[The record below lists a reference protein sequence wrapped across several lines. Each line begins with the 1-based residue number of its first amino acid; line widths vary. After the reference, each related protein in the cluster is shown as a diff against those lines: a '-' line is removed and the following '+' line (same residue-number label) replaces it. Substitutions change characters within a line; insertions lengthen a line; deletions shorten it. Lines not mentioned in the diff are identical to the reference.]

1 MHYAHFLK
9 RLLMLLPVL
18 ALAACSTLETS
29 PAPALDTA
37 ARWALLPAVNNTET
51 AQAGGRLDALIASL
65 LQARGI
71 KDLQRHPGSGNESL
85 LAPADRAAQDA
96 ALAWARSQNAKYA
109 VYGSVQEWRYK
120 TGLDGEPA
128 AGLTLTVVDV
138 ASGKVLWTGS
148 GARTGW
154 SREAVAAVAQK
165 LLGSLIDKALS
176 STKP

>member
-1 MHYAHFLK
+1 MQLVK
-9 RLLMLLPVL
+9 RLLLLLPVL
-18 ALAACSTLETS
+18 VLAACSTLETAT
-29 PAPALDTA
+29 APALA
-37 ARWALLPAVNNTET
+37 AGARWALLPAVNNTET
-51 AQAGGRLDALIASL
+51 AQAGGRLDAITASL

-71 KDLQRHPGSGNESL
+71 TDLQRHPGSGNEGL

-128 AGLTLTVVDV
+128 AGITLTIVDV
-138 ASGKVLWTGS
+138 ASGRVLWTGS

-165 LLGSLIDKALS
+165 LVGQLIDKALS
-176 STKP
+176 STKS